1 MAVIS
6 AGFHT
11 LKCRICSLDEGE
23 EKKKTEE
30 EEKNPRPKVKWL
42 CFKQMFVNSSKA
54 RFQTCLLL
62 MLFYKR
68 MWLKDSSLL
77 LANIFSFTLS
87 GKFSKH

>member
-1 MAVIS
+1 MGVIS

-23 EKKKTEE
+23 EKKKQGR
-30 EEKNPRPKVKWL
+30 KKPKPCPKVKWP
-42 CFKQMFVNSSKA
+42 CFKQMFINSSKA
-54 RFQTCLLL
+54 HFQTCLLL
-62 MLFYKR
+62 MFCER
-68 MWLKDSSLL
+68 MWLEDSSLL